1 MALIKCKECEN
12 NVSTK
17 ADACPKCGAKL
28 KSSPGAISGCIVG
41 LFKLI
46 GGLVGGLVGLLL
58 AISFLS
64 DSNTRDPVKELEKAC
79 LEQSEKYSVVSER
92 NSYYDNCVAG
102 GKAAFDAKGVSY

>member
-1 MALIKCKECEN
+1 MALIKCKECGN

-46 GGLVGGLVGLLL
+46 GGLVGLFI

-64 DSNTRDPVKELEKAC
+64 NSNTSDPVKKLEKAC
-79 LEQSEKYSVVSER
+79 LEQSEKYPVVSER
-92 NSYYDNCVAG
+92 TSYYDNCVAG